1 MIHITSNHLPRIR
14 IRNQSKTN
22 STRPITTGRSQGSS
36 CLVRGPRLTCRITAC
51 QSTTYKRN
59 SRCRL
64 QTLGATDRRS
74 DSRGPTA
81 HLRGQY
87 QTRVADKGQAGC
99 SKRLISLIKIQAL
112 INFWACI
119 TIPPHH
125 LKISSAAPPQNRGA
139 SRGGRAAGW
148 AITYTERAVAV
159 ALGLS

>member
-74 DSRGPTA
+74 DSRGLTA

-119 TIPPHH
+119 TVQPHH
-125 LKISSAAPPQNRGA
+125 LQILFATTQNRSA
-139 SRGGRAAGW
+139 SRAGCAAG
-148 AITYTERAVAV
+148 
-159 ALGLS
+159 